1 MENNNEN
8 LGNTSP
14 QENPAQVLM
23 EMKPFEEHIKDMEK
37 DSPLDE
43 KYYEQAEGIKNEWI
57 KLAEGRLRAAEQ
69 LEPSENLRVFIGL
82 DSDKNRILEPFDKNN
97 PDHMAKFNA
106 NKESEIAGA
115 KRNLEEYK
123 EDSLDELANCCKNQ
137 EIIDQISTKLNSN
150 EDFSREELEFLG
162 EAPASDDTLFD
173 LDRYMTPE
181 QFRQIHHGI
190 IGIPDYKHILEDGWG
205 FNEGEYAP
213 CKTVVDAQMREMTKQ
228 NKIMLHNSKEVQ
240 DSLGS
245 MEERRAAN
253 PFFGETNIN
262 SATGEARSFTPEDNY
277 PRLEN
282 ESDSD
287 YANRLKRIELRTRL
301 AEKRGE

>member
-8 LGNTSP
+8 LGSISP
-14 QENPAQVLM
+14 QENPAQALADM
-23 EMKPFEEHIKDMEK
+23 PSFEEHIKNIEK
-37 DSPLDE
+37 DTPLDE

-57 KLAEGRLRAAEQ
+57 KIAEGKLRAAEQ
-69 LEPSENLRVFIGL
+69 LEPSENLQVFIGL

-106 NKESEIAGA
+106 SKESKIAGA
-115 KRNLEEYK
+115 KSDLEEYK
-123 EDSLDELANCCKNQ
+123 EDSLDELANCCRNQ
-137 EIIDQISTKLNSN
+137 EIINQISAKLTNN
-150 EDFSREELEFLG
+150 EDFSKEELEFLG
-162 EAPASDDTLFD
+162 EAPSSDDALFD

-181 QFRQIHHGI
+181 QFRQAHHGI
-190 IGIPDYKHILEDGWG
+190 IGCPDYKHILEDGWG
-205 FNEGEYAP
+205 FNGGVYAP

-245 MEERRAAN
+245 MEERRATN

-262 SATGEARSFTPEDNY
+262 STTGEARSFTPEDNY

-287 YANRLKRIELRTRL
+287 YANRLKRIELKTRL
-301 AEKRGE
+301 AEKRGQ